1 MITYR
6 IVVLLYKWH
15 WNFGPKRWSHY
26 FWNEQEIISTS
37 PEWSS
42 SSPAPSR
49 RSPRAAATSAKEGYG
64 RHRCRGRAAFQ
75 TAAQHA
81 GFRRRQPVSPSH
93 SVHMRSYGYHAAA
106 AAGGSTGR
114 DRRRHRRRARPR
126 RWAWAW
132 AWGPCACGAAGAG
145 RAGRHGDAGRA
156 PGPPRQGGCAAPLVP
171 LRREVILV
179 GVGDRATTPVGDG
192 PFLHG
197 WISLGERGGVP
208 AAAAVRSL
216 LVVAACV
223 RLETQL
229 DFLPFLVCT
238 HGDFHYS

>member
-1 MITYR
+1 MITLFLKR
-6 IVVLLYKWH
+6 TRDHINVTGMIIVVAGAEPQIAEGSGHVGEGRIWPPSLPRPRGFPIRRPARRLPPAPAGLAVALRAH
-15 WNFGPKRWSHY
+15 
-26 FWNEQEIISTS
+26 EIIRI
-37 PEWSS
+37 P
-42 SSPAPSR
+42 R
-49 RSPRAAATSAKEGYG
+49 RR
-64 RHRCRGRAAFQ
+64 R
-75 TAAQHA
+75 
-81 GFRRRQPVSPSH
+81 RRRQHGGETAAGTVGAL
-93 SVHMRSYGYHAAA
+93 VHGGGHGPGLGDPAHAA
-106 AAGGSTGR
+106 
-114 DRRRHRRRARPR
+114 
-126 RWAWAW
+126 
-132 AWGPCACGAAGAG
+132 AAGAG